1 MTSTTLTE
9 IPFHNQTILAQQ
21 DTTGKVHVALK
32 PLCENM
38 GISYGSQYNRLQ
50 KAKWA
55 TVFMMKTVGADG
67 KSRDMTAID
76 RRTFSMWLATIDTAR
91 VKNEDA
97 KNLIVAYQCE
107 AADALDAYFFG
118 DAQKSSA
125 DKETMHMLTEANT
138 ALVAANEALR
148 ETVRV
153 LADVNKTPASQ
164 RKPSDA
170 TVVDDGSR
178 TPAERWY
185 LQQIN
190 ERGYAVP
197 KDCPFDDEPVAH
209 KRMIAKFGL
218 VSKTKRIPREGHD
231 RKKVERVLL
240 PTDLTPDF

>member
-21 DTTGKVHVALK
+21 QADGEVFVPLK
-32 PLCENM
+32 PVCENL
-38 GISYGSQYNRLQ
+38 GIAYNGQYERLQ
-50 KAKWA
+50 RQEWA
-55 TVFMMKTVGADG
+55 VVRMTRTTGADG
-67 KSRDMTAID
+67 KTYNMTAID

-118 DAQKSSA
+118 DAQKSSV
-125 DKETMHMLTEANT
+125 DEETMRMLTEANT

-153 LADVNKTPASQ
+153 LADVNKTPAGP

-185 LQQIN
+185 LQQIH
-190 ERGYAVP
+190 EHGYAVP
-197 KDCPFDDEPVAH
+197 QDCPFDDSGSAH
-209 KRMIAKFGL
+209 RNMIDRFGL
-218 VSKTKRIPREGHD
+218 KTSTKRIPREGFKTKQTT
-231 RKKVERVLL
+231 RILL
-240 PTDLTPDF
+240 PTSLTPTV